1 MWTKHRIKQY
11 QNEAKEIHDELKEA
25 NDVLSSR
32 LLSKIEQYEKYI
44 E

>member
-1 MWTKHRIKQY
+1 MWTKHKIKQY

-32 LLSKIEQYEKYI
+32 KIYRMMSL
-44 E
+44 